1 MNYVF
6 DPKTGFGYYRKLNK
20 LVKEFNKNN
29 KGNGIKITIEDKST
43 SYKEVSIYNS
53 AWIAMKISRS
63 TIKESSI
70 NFDFI

>member
-1 MNYVF
+1 MSSIF
-6 DPKTGFGYYRKLNK
+6 
-20 LVKEFNKNN
+20 KEFNKNN
-29 KGNGIKITIEDKST
+29 KDNGIKIAIEDKST

-70 NFDFI
+70 DFI